1 MAFELKGGLMMVS
14 PSRRIEYVLGIGGL
28 MLLAIGC
35 ALVLWP
41 FLSAILWA
49 GVISFSTWP
58 IYRRC
63 ERAVGGYRA
72 AAAAA
77 MTMLVLIAVVAPLA
91 FLVTALADDITKLIE
106 AVTRILEQGPSAP
119 PDWVKGLPFVGE
131 SLAAY
136 WDNFTHDA
144 PAFTIELKKLTGPV
158 ADIALAG
165 GAAFGTGLLELALSI
180 FITFFLFL
188 HGRRLISFMRQ
199 IGERVA
205 GPRAKRLIT
214 VIGMTVKGVVYGLIG
229 TALAQGLLAGIG
241 FWIAGV
247 PQSLL
252 LGCLTF
258 ALSFVPG
265 APPFVWGPVALWLL
279 IQGSVGWGIFIAIW
293 GLLLVSGIDN
303 FLRPYLL
310 NQNTNLPVLLGLF
323 GLIGGVLA
331 FGLVGLFLGPTLLAV
346 AYNLFLE
353 WVAAE
358 LVKRTQLTSAS
369 DSAELFE
376 DGPKD

>member
-1 MAFELKGGLMMVS
+1 MMIP

-49 GVISFSTWP
+49 AVICFSTWP

-106 AVTRILEQGPSAP
+106 AVTRIVEQGPSAP

-144 PAFTIELKKLTGPV
+144 PAFTVELKKLTGPV

-358 LVKRTQLTSAS
+358 LEKRTQLTSAS
-369 DSAELFE
+369 VSAELFE